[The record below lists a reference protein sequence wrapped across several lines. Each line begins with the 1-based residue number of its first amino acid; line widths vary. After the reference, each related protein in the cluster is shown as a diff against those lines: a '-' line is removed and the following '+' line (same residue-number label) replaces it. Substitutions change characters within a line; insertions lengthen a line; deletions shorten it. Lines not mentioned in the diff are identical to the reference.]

1 MSNFVKISESELYDL
16 ARRAF
21 TRGSTGFD
29 TRDVAVED
37 LMSKVKTHPLNTPA
51 EARTG
56 LSDRDAELSK
66 LLVAAAG
73 GIRSTMYRVTNN
85 RVDPMAPLEHSR
97 EVIGKALMLI
107 AGEVNSDD

>member
-51 EARTG
+51 EDRTG
-56 LSDRDAELSK
+56 ISDRDAHLAS
-66 LLVAAAG
+66 LMGAAAS
-73 GIRSTMYRVTNN
+73 GIRSTLHRVTND
-85 RVDPMAPLEHSR
+85 RPEPLAPLEHAR
-97 EVIGKALMLI
+97 EVVRQALDLLTTR
-107 AGEVNSDD
+107 GNSDD